1 MTEIPASHRDLLEKS
16 QVAILA
22 TEGADGFPQVT
33 ANWFLVDEDGRVRL
47 SLTNTRQKIKNMQRR
62 PEATLFFIDPDNPYR
77 TLELRSRVEIAPDAD
92 YAFADR
98 VGAKYGADVRS
109 FDQPGQSRV
118 VVKFDPVKVNTYG

>member
-16 QVAILA
+16 QVVILA

-47 SLTNTRQKIKNMQRR
+47 SLTDTRQKIKNMQRR
-62 PEATLFFIDPDNPYR
+62 PEATLFFIDPENPYR
-77 TLELRSRVEIAPDAD
+77 TLEMRSRVEIALDPD

-98 VGAKYGADVRS
+98 VGAKYGADVRT
-109 FDQPGQSRV
+109 FDQPGLTRLV
-118 VVKFDPVKVNTYG
+118 VTFDPVKVNTYG

>member
-16 QVAILA
+16 QVVILA
-22 TEGADGFPQVT
+22 TDGADGFPQVT
-33 ANWFLVDEDGRVRL
+33 ANWFLADGDGKIRL
-47 SLTNTRQKIKNMQRR
+47 SLTDARQKIKNMQRH
-62 PEATLFFIDPDNPYR
+62 PEATLFFIDPENPYR

-109 FDQPGQSRV
+109 FDPPGQSRV
-118 VVKFDPVKVNTYG
+118 VVTFDPVKANTYG